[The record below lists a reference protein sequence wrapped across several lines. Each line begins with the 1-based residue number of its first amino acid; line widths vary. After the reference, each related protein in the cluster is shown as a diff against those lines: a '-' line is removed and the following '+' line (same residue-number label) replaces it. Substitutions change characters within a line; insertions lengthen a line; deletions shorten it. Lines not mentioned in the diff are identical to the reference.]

1 MTTTTSAPATLGPMT
16 GFDLVRMITAVVV
29 HTTCEG
35 EAVLEELTHVSCEV
49 DRGHMYMAATDRYT
63 LGIIRN
69 PLPDGHNP
77 GRLAITLPA
86 AALRRLAHGIERRA
100 EVTVQV
106 DPTGLTVHD
115 HDSGLRHHL
124 PASPLEYCV
133 RWRRLLG
140 RHMAKIGKSTPGGA
154 PVTLN
159 SAYLARF
166 AHAAAFRPRAPKVR
180 WPLEF
185 HTVPGER
192 APLLVT
198 CGTHFL
204 GAIMPMLPA
213 AGADSPSAHLAD
225 WQADCPPPARA
236 RKAA

>member
-16 GFDLVRMITAVVV
+16 GRDLARMINAVAV
-29 HTTCEG
+29 HATCESD
-35 EAVLEELTHVSCEV
+35 AVLEELTHVSCEV
-49 DRGHMYMAATDRYT
+49 DRGHLYLVATDRFT
-63 LGIIRN
+63 LGIIRH
-69 PLPDGHNP
+69 PLPQGQNP
-77 GRLAITLPA
+77 GHLAITLPA
-86 AALRRLAHGIERRA
+86 AALRRLAHAIPRHA
-100 EVTVQV
+100 TVTVQV
-106 DPTGLTVHD
+106 DPTGLTICD
-115 HDSGLRHHL
+115 QGNRLRHHL

-140 RHMAKIGKSTPGGA
+140 RHMAKIGKSAPGGA